1 MDGSFCYFFAMFLVT
16 TFIQRDHMGKVYCH
30 HVVIAFLE
38 GLELI
43 SPRMVLSLQHISR
56 RIQPNLFHQ
65 LRYSRTSLQAAAMSS
80 VRDTTHQSDIGK
92 MKLENDGSFKRAPSA
107 FRNWIYSKDGQFPA
121 ERDRYHLYVSYACPW
136 ATRTL
141 ITRKLKGLE
150 DVIPVTVVSPRM
162 GENGWPFASADPF
175 PGADADPLY
184 NSNYVKDL
192 YFKADPN
199 YGGRFTVPVLWDE
212 KQNTVVNNESSE
224 IIRMLNSAF
233 NDILPPEKAAVDI
246 YPEELQKQIDEVNS
260 WVYDTVNNGVYK
272 AGFAG
277 SQDAYETAVYPLF
290 ESLDRLEKMLTGK
303 DYLVGER
310 LTEADIR
317 LFVTVI
323 RFDPVYFS
331 HFKCNLRDIRHG
343 YPAINR
349 WMKKLYWTNEAFRSS
364 TNFQHIKVH
373 YYWSQTKVNPTR
385 VVPVGPV
392 PDIEAL

>member
-1 MDGSFCYFFAMFLVT
+1 
-16 TFIQRDHMGKVYCH
+16 
-30 HVVIAFLE
+30 
-38 GLELI
+38 
-43 SPRMVLSLQHISR
+43 MVLSLQHISR
-56 RIQPNLFHQ
+56 RIQPTTVLHQ
-65 LRYSRTSLQAAAMSS
+65 FSYFRTSLQVTAMSS
-80 VRDTTHQSDIGK
+80 ARDTTLQSDIGK

-107 FRNWIYSKDGQFPA
+107 FRSWIHPKDGQFPA
-121 ERDRYHLYVSYACPW
+121 EKAW

-150 DVIPVTVVSPRM
+150 DIIPVTVVSPHM

-175 PGADADPLY
+175 PGADIDPLY
-184 NSNYVKDL
+184 DSNYVRDL
-192 YFKADPN
+192 YFRADPN
-199 YGGRFTVPVLWDE
+199 YGGRFTVPVLWD
-212 KQNTVVNNESSE
+212 KKHNTVVNNESSE
-224 IIRMLNSAF
+224 IIRMFNSAF
-233 NDILPPEKAAVDI
+233 NHILPPEKAAVDI
-246 YPEELQKQIDEVNS
+246 YPEELQKQIDEVNN
-260 WVYDTVNNGVYK
+260 WVYDTVNNGVYR

-277 SQDAYETAVYPLF
+277 SQEAYEAAVYPLF

-303 DYLVGER
+303 DYLIGDR

-317 LFVTVI
+317 LFVTVV

-349 WMKKLYWTNEAFRSS
+349 WMKKLYWTNEAFHLS

-385 VVPVGPV
+385 VVPVGPI

>member
-1 MDGSFCYFFAMFLVT
+1 
-16 TFIQRDHMGKVYCH
+16 
-30 HVVIAFLE
+30 
-38 GLELI
+38 
-43 SPRMVLSLQHISR
+43 
-56 RIQPNLFHQ
+56 
-65 LRYSRTSLQAAAMSS
+65 MSS
-80 VRDTTHQSDIGK
+80 ARDTTHQSDIGK
-92 MKLENDGSFKRAPSA
+92 MKLENDGSFKRVPSA
-107 FRNWIYSKDGQFPA
+107 FRSWIHPKDSQFPA

-150 DVIPVTVVSPRM
+150 DIIPVTVVSPHM
-162 GENGWPFASADPF
+162 GENGWPFASVDPF
-175 PGADADPLY
+175 PGADTDPLY
-184 NSNYVKDL
+184 DSNYVRDL

-199 YGGRFTVPVLWDE
+199 YGGRFTVPVLWDK

-233 NDILPPEKAAVDI
+233 NHILPPEKAAVDI
-246 YPEELQKQIDEVNS
+246 YPQGLQKQIDEVNS
-260 WVYDTVNNGVYK
+260 WVYDTVNSETSTSIIVLSLTRVGKNLADGVYR

-277 SQDAYETAVYPLF
+277 SQEAYEAAVYPLF

-303 DYLVGER
+303 DYLVGDR

-317 LFVTVI
+317 LFVTVV

-349 WMKKLYWTNEAFRSS
+349 WMKKLYWTNEAFRLS

-385 VVPVGPV
+385 VVPVGPI